1 MKTIKYLN
9 TFAIG
14 VPIILVLLAPIN
26 GEMLFYSM
34 FSMVLTG
41 ALQTILAIAFWMK
54 NRKNVFIGIYF
65 LLSITFFLVFYAF
78 NNFRLDDV
86 FSPQFWILP
95 ILLALYLS
103 FIIYTSKEESETN
116 LPH

>member
-1 MKTIKYLN
+1 MKAIKYLN

-14 VPIILVLLAPIN
+14 VPIILILLAPFD
-26 GEMLFYSM
+26 GEILFYSM

-41 ALQTILAIAFWMK
+41 ALQTILAIAFWIK
-54 NRKNVFIGIYF
+54 NKNNFFIRIYF
-65 LLSITFFLVFYAF
+65 LLSIAFFLIFYVF

-86 FSPQFWILP
+86 FSFQFWAMP

-103 FIIYTSKEESETN
+103 LIIYTWKEKSETN